1 MDQLTLGRIAEAV
14 GGRLADPTAADRL
27 VGPDVVI
34 DSRRTTPGAL
44 FVAFSGDNVD
54 GHDFIARAREL
65 GAAGTLC
72 ARVPDGLPADAAAGC
87 VLVADPTAALGLLAR
102 RVIEDH
108 PEVTVIGITGSSGK
122 TSTKDLLAQVLAT
135 AGPTVAPEGSFN
147 NEIGVP
153 LTATR
158 VETGTRHLVSEMGAR
173 GRHHIEYLCSL
184 TPPRIGVVLNVG
196 QAHVGEF
203 GSREAIAVAKGE
215 LVEQLPADGWAVL
228 NGTDRH
234 VSAMATRT
242 RAHIALFSGAGR
254 PDTAADLLVWAD
266 RVGADDMDRHNFILR
281 VERSDG
287 TTEQAAVALGLVGR
301 HHVANAAAAA
311 TAALCVGLPLNQV
324 AEALSAAT
332 QQSRWRMELTERP
345 DGVVVVNDAYNAN
358 PDSMLAAC
366 DTLARMTRRRRTS
379 RPDVRSWAVLGQMF
393 ELGDVSVAEHEAIG
407 RAVGSLQI
415 DHLIALGDDAPRMV
429 EAARAA
435 GCENATMA
443 VDAAAAIELVRPAP
457 GDIVLVKA
465 SRAMG
470 LEKVAESLVTQ
481 GREASGEAQ

>member
-1 MDQLTLGRIAEAV
+1 MDRLTLERIADAV
-14 GGRLADPTAADRL
+14 GGRLADPGAAGRL

-44 FVAFSGDNVD
+44 FVAFAGDNVD
-54 GHDFIARAREL
+54 GHDYIAKARER
-65 GAAGTLC
+65 GAAGVLC
-72 ARVPDGLPADAAAGC
+72 QRVPEGLDADAAAGC
-87 VLVADPTAALGLLAR
+87 VLVDDPTAALGRLAR
-102 RVIEDH
+102 RLIDDH
-108 PEVTVIGITGSSGK
+108 PEVAVIGITGSSGK

-158 VETGTRHLVSEMGAR
+158 VETGTHHLISEMGAR
-173 GRHHIEYLCSL
+173 GRHHIDYLCSL

-215 LVEQLPADGWAVL
+215 LVEQLPPQGWAVL
-228 NGTDRH
+228 NGTDPY

-242 RAHIALFSGAGR
+242 KAQIALFSGAGR
-254 PDTAADLLVWAD
+254 PDTSADLLVWAD
-266 RVGADDMDRHNFILR
+266 RVEADDIDRHSFVLR
-281 VERSDG
+281 MERPDG
-287 TTEQAAVALGLVGR
+287 TTEEAPVALRLVGR

-311 TAALCVGLPLNQV
+311 TAALCLGLPLTQV
-324 AEALSAAT
+324 AKALTAAT
-332 QQSRWRMELTERP
+332 QRSRWRMELTESG
-345 DGVVVVNDAYNAN
+345 DGVVIVNDAYNAN

-366 DTLARMTRRRRTS
+366 DTLARMTRRRRTT
-379 RPDVRSWAVLGQMF
+379 RPEIHSWAVLGQMF
-393 ELGDVSVAEHEAIG
+393 ELGDVSAAEHEAVG

-415 DHLIALGDDAPRMV
+415 DHLIALGEDAPRMV

-435 GCENATMA
+435 GCENAT
-443 VDAAAAIELVRPAP
+443 VAADVTTATELVRPAP

-470 LEKVAESLVTQ
+470 LEAVAEALVTQ
-481 GREASGEAQ
+481 SREASGEVQ